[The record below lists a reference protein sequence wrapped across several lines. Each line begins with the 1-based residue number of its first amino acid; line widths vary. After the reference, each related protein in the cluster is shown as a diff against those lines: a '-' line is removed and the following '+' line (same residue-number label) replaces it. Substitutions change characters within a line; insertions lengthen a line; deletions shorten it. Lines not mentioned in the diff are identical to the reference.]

1 MRSFFLFLVLL
12 VMLPAPVGAQS
23 SSGEKAGG
31 SPELDAAEPEAAA
44 VTEKNLMA
52 SERFWPYHVALTRA
66 WQPAGREKPLRQGR
80 RGVLIRVESSG
91 VARIDFGRHGR
102 YDVPVGETDLVER
115 ANRVRRG
122 ELGKMGPN
130 FALAIGN
137 RLFHSHSMH
146 PVGFPAAAERP
157 GFLCVFADPSE
168 EGFAELATRLAFV
181 HDRHGVFT
189 ILFPQGD
196 HPDARVSAELRSL
209 SWAAALVYDRLS
221 EPYTR
226 TLIDEET
233 PLPYV
238 MLQTAEGRVLF
249 EGRWEADLFPVLT
262 AVLDEAFADASLP
275 LPVVDPEQKP

>member
-1 MRSFFLFLVLL
+1 MRRVFLLLVLL
-12 VMLPAPVGAQS
+12 TILHAPLGAQS
-23 SSGEKAGG
+23 SGEEKTGRP
-31 SPELDAAEPEAAA
+31 PELDAAKPEVAA
-44 VTEKNLMA
+44 VTEKNLVA
-52 SERFWPYHVALTRA
+52 SERFWPYHVALIRA

-157 GFLCVFADPSE
+157 GFLCVFADPGE
-168 EGFAELATRLAFV
+168 EGFAELATHLALL

-189 ILFPQGD
+189 IFFPQGD
-196 HPDARVSAELRSL
+196 HPDAQVSTELRSL
-209 SWAAALVYDRLS
+209 GWAAALVYDHLS

-233 PLPYV
+233 ALPYV
-238 MLQTAEGRVLF
+238 MLQTGEGRVLF
-249 EGRWEADLFPVLT
+249 EARWDTDLLPVLT
-262 AVLDEAFADASLP
+262 AALDKAFADTSLP
-275 LPVVDPEQKP
+275 LPMADPEQKP